1 MASRGRFITDYDKT
15 QSLFAPVKRHE
26 TNDMVKSEPDIEHTV
41 YNQTEN
47 TNGAQHDVH
56 LM

>member
-1 MASRGRFITDYDKT
+1 MASRGRFVTDYDKT